1 MSHLVEKLL
10 QEASFGHMLSGSTV
24 ARFLPSEIRQAVQEL
39 VGEERIDMADAL
51 VEAGLAL
58 HPNSADILAIGALV
72 AMVRQDW
79 PQSIELLMK
88 LMDVQGSEV
97 QPFSHVMFVRALRSN
112 LEPAAALAAT
122 VVGLT
127 QYPDHT
133 ELLAEQIALFE
144 MAGMTHDAVAIA

>member
-58 HPNSADILAIGALV
+58 HPNSADILAIGAFL
-72 AMVRQDW
+72 
-79 PQSIELLMK
+79 
-88 LMDVQGSEV
+88 GS
-97 QPFSHVMFVRALRSN
+97 FCF
-112 LEPAAALAAT
+112 LAAT
-122 VVGLT
+122 PPKPPAYIGGSAKT
-127 QYPDHT
+127 
-133 ELLAEQIALFE
+133 ASFSA
-144 MAGMTHDAVAIA
+144 